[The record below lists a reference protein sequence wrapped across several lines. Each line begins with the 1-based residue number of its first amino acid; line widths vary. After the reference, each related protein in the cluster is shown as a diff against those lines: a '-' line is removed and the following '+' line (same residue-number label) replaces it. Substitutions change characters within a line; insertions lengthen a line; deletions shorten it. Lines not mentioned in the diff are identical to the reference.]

1 MTLELLK
8 FGGAS
13 GSEPGM
19 LGTKA
24 FFPAATTGWYDG
36 LPVLNSTLLFVS
48 LIILGI
54 KGI

>member
-1 MTLELLK
+1 MLEVFK

-13 GSEPGM
+13 GSGPGR
-19 LGTKA
+19 LGTRR

-48 LIILGI
+48 LITLGI